1 MDLGLAGKVAVVTGG
16 AGVLGAE
23 VARALAAEGMNVA
36 LVDADGQRAE
46 DAASAITEAGK
57 GACRAFA
64 CDATSRE
71 QVAATVDAVVGEWGG
86 VHVLVNNVGAS
97 FADWL
102 EDIGDA
108 DVERCFAVNCATHL
122 LMTQAV
128 VPVMKRQGWGR
139 ILFISSSSGLKGSAG
154 LALYSASKYFVRGM
168 GVATGLELAKS
179 GITANI
185 ICPSDIVP
193 DDGEPAGAWRVP
205 KLVEISCKKEGVETF
220 EELVAARKRKN
231 PTGRACQPADVAA
244 LVCFLAGE
252 PAGFI
257 NAQTIGVNGGS
268 LPT

>member
-23 VARALAAEGMNVA
+23 VARALAAEGMKVA
-36 LVDADGQRAE
+36 LVDADAERAE
-46 DAASAITEAGK
+46 AAASAIAEAG
-57 GACRAFA
+57 GACRAFC

-71 QVAATVDAVVGEWGG
+71 QVAATVDAVVPEWGAI
-86 VHVLVNNVGAS
+86 HVLVNNIGAS
-97 FADWL
+97 FADWI
-102 EDIGDA
+102 EDISGA
-108 DVERCFAVNCATHL
+108 DSERCFAVNCATHL
-122 LMTQAV
+122 LATQAV

-154 LALYSASKYFVRGM
+154 LALYSASKYFVRGL
-168 GVATGLELAKS
+168 GVATGLELARS
-179 GITANI
+179 GITANV
-185 ICPSDIVP
+185 ICPSDVIP
-193 DDGEPAGAWRVP
+193 DDGTPAGAWRVP

-231 PTGRACQPADVAA
+231 PTGRACRPEDVAA

>member
-1 MDLGLAGKVAVVTGG
+1 MK
-16 AGVLGAE
+16 
-23 VARALAAEGMNVA
+23 VA
-36 LVDADGQRAE
+36 LVDADAERAE
-46 DAASAITEAGK
+46 VAAAGIVEAG
-57 GACRAFA
+57 GNACRACR

-71 QVAATVDAVVGEWGG
+71 QVEATVDAIVGEWGG
-86 VHVLVNNVGAS
+86 IHVLVNNVGAS

-102 EDIGDA
+102 EDISGEDTA
-108 DVERCFAVNCATHL
+108 RCFSVNCASHL

-128 VPVMKRQGWGR
+128 VPVMKRQEWGR

-154 LALYSASKYFVRGM
+154 LALYSASKYFVRGL
-168 GVATGLELAKS
+168 GVATGLELARS
-179 GITANI
+179 GVTANV

-193 DDGEPAGAWRVP
+193 DDDTPAGAWRVP
-205 KLVEISCKKEGVETF
+205 RLVEISCAKEGVETF

-231 PTGRACQPADVAA
+231 PTGRACTPEDVAA

-252 PAGFI
+252 QAGFI